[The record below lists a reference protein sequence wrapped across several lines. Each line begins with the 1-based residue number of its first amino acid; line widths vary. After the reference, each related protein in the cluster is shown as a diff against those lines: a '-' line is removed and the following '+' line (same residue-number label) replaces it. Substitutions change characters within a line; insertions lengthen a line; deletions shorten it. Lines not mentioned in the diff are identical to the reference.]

1 MDKDMASMLLG
12 LVALAA
18 VILFKDTAVLSIVS
32 IIFSIV
38 FGIMAFMSGGKKLY
52 AIIGFAASG
61 FTTVILLFN
70 LIMN

>member
-1 MDKDMASMLLG
+1 MEKDMASMLLG

-32 IIFSIV
+32 IVFSIV
-38 FGIMAFMSGGKKLY
+38 FGIMAFMSGGKKLL

-61 FTTVILLFN
+61 FTTIILLFN